1 MEKTLPRCGCTIVFI
16 LSPCGTFGLFPI
28 IPLYHK
34 LFCLDIIE
42 EGMATHSSSLAWSI
56 PWTQEP
62 GRLPSIGSKR
72 VGHDRATQHAGV
84 DKTIPRPP
92 CPLPQE
98 GMLSQFPH
106 VRQLSCYCWTCT
118 LNSSS
123 PRSEIPQGQVI
134 QRSPRLILQAAMRKP
149 GWQREDLLG
158 LNYRVRATR
167 RLLRYVTVCHAN
179 VAGE

>member
-1 MEKTLPRCGCTIVFI
+1 
-16 LSPCGTFGLFPI
+16 
-28 IPLYHK
+28 
-34 LFCLDIIE
+34 
-42 EGMATHSSSLAWSI
+42 MATHSSSLAWSI

-62 GRLPSIGSKR
+62 GRLPSIGSQR

-167 RLLRYVTVCHAN
+167 RLPRYVTVCHAN